1 MALPPSAKKPYEN
14 GQPAKLLHGC
24 ETTVGW
30 ISRKNLALRSRRSF
44 FLTSLFIELI
54 EEFGERTSAFR
65 TTSRL
70 HFPYDLPQNAEPELD
85 VAGGEV

>member
-1 MALPPSAKKPYEN
+1 MVAGQATSSLAALSNSMALPPSAKKPYEN

-30 ISRKNLALRSRRSF
+30 IARKNLALRSRRSF

-54 EEFGERTSAFR
+54 EV
-65 TTSRL
+65 
-70 HFPYDLPQNAEPELD
+70 NAL
-85 VAGGEV
+85 